1 MFAIRYTG
9 AEACAARRAC
19 AAGLGLP
26 SWEVGIMRVT
36 AHIVGTLFKAIGKIF
51 LAAIFCG
58 IIGAGVVLL
67 VSFVKSNHWPPDTL
81 TIISAVAVGVL
92 ALYAGGITV
101 LMREAVRALVEAAK
115 DVESNAGHALAG
127 AETVAK
133 EIEKRL

>member
-1 MFAIRYTG
+1 
-9 AEACAARRAC
+9 
-19 AAGLGLP
+19 
-26 SWEVGIMRVT
+26 MRVT
-36 AHIVGTLFKAIGKIF
+36 THILGTFFKAIGKIF

-81 TIISAVAVGVL
+81 TIIAAVVVGVL

-115 DVESNAGHALAG
+115 DVEANAGHAMKG
-127 AETVAK
+127 AESIVQ
-133 EIEKRL
+133 EVEKHL